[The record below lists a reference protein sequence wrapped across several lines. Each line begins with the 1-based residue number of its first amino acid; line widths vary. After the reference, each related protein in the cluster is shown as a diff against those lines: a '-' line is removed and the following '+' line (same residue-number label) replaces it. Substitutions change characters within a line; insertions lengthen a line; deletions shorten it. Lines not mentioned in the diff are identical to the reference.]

1 MTLDIIQQNA
11 KTIIEMYRLYANL
24 QNQNDEFSKQKL
36 KQIKSAILNLAYS
49 IQKII
54 NEERQNAS

>member
-11 KTIIEMYRLYANL
+11 KTIMEMYRLYATL